1 MAEVKGVQCIP
12 HIFGFGHI
20 LLANL
25 HFIMASRCEWCEFPF
40 YPEEFQMLEEPIRCK
55 KGKLKAIDKP
65 GLGIEIDKEMFEKNV
80 IR

>member
-1 MAEVKGVQCIP
+1 
-12 HIFGFGHI
+12 
-20 LLANL
+20 
-25 HFIMASRCEWCEFPF
+25 
-40 YPEEFQMLEEPIRCK
+40 MLEEPIRCK